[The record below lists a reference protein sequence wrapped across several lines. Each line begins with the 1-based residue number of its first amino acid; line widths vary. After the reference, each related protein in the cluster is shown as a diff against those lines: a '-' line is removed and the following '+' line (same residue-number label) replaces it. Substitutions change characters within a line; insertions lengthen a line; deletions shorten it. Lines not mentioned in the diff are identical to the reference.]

1 LSYGIYLAVAYLVVI
16 TYLTIVLS
24 YAHFKTWTTEP
35 GFPERVST
43 ATEIIKKSL
52 KKGDEEI
59 SSTLK

>member
-16 TYLTIVLS
+16 TYLTIVLG

-52 KKGDEEI
+52 KKGDE
-59 SSTLK
+59 